1 MYVSP
6 AVDGCHRNSFYN
18 CNYRVSCRVTP
29 GINKL
34 IILSLIFNFL
44 FLFLDFLLK
53 IYSFIPET
61 LY

>member
-6 AVDGCHRNSFYN
+6 AVDGCHRNSFCN
-18 CNYRVSCRVTP
+18 CNYRVTP

-61 LY
+61 LD